1 MSNPNNESLDINL
14 EDLGGTDDWGDDD
27 LASVDDLEFG
37 DEVADDIDDD
47 DGSPVV
53 EQDEEE
59 ETEEETEDET
69 EDETAEEAED
79 ETEEETEETEEVEAT
94 DDEEDSDEVESK
106 KSDNRVPL
114 SRLNKEVDKRRALE
128 ARIMELEKNPAKPTP
143 ANEVSAVAEPEVPA
157 FTLDDFKA
165 MSEAILD
172 GDDAK
177 ALEKFSS
184 MTQAQVDR
192 AIKGVKDSSRNDARN
207 EIQADKD
214 TTDLQ
219 TTAVSITQQYPEF
232 DSSSEMA
239 DKALIE
245 EVLDLRDAFE
255 NKGLSPA
262 NALAKASRL
271 VAMDNELSDRSSKS
285 IDDTKGKKGVKP
297 SDVKKKI
304 KLASKEKGKLQG
316 AANRSRKLAKPL
328 ADLSD
333 EEFNDASEDALARAR
348 GDFVQAQ

>member
-37 DEVADDIDDD
+37 DEVADDVDDD

-53 EQDEEE
+53 EPDE
-59 ETEEETEDET
+59 ETEEETEE
-69 EDETAEEAED
+69 ETAEEAED
-79 ETEEETEETEEVEAT
+79 ETEEETEDTQEVEPTA
-94 DDEEDSDEVESK
+94 DEGEEEEETDEVESK

-128 ARIMELEKNPAKPTP
+128 ARIMELEKSPGKQTS
-143 ANEVSAVAEPEVPA
+143 ANEVPAVEPEAPA

-192 AIKGVKDSSRNDARN
+192 AIKSVKDSSRNDARN

-219 TTAVSITQQYPEF
+219 TTAVSITEQYPEF

-348 GDFVQAQ
+348 GDFV